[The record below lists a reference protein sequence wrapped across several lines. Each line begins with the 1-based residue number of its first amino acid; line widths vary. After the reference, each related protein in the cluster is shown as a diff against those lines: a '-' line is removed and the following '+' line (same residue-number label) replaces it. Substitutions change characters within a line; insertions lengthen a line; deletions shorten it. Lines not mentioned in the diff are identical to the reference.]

1 MASTSTLLTN
11 IAARLSRCEDE
22 LGRGLQYCE
31 QISRWNTEQ
40 QIEHA
45 TQVVARVLSKL
56 TSEATEPLES
66 PLKPIAKLMLFLGH
80 IPRGRAQ
87 APDYVRPHKRPPGEI
102 LELIEST
109 KQLLKEIQDGKRQL
123 TSAGFHHGFLGYFKQ
138 KQWLRFLSVHTDH
151 HLRIVRDIR
160 KRLA

>member
-1 MASTSTLLTN
+1 MASTRTLLN
-11 IAARLSRCEDE
+11 KIAVGLDRCEVE
-22 LGRGLQYCE
+22 LGRGMQYCE
-31 QISRWNTEQ
+31 RISLWNTEQ
-40 QIEHA
+40 QLEHA
-45 TQVVARVLSKL
+45 TQVLARVLTKL
-56 TSEATEPLES
+56 TNETTEPFES

-109 KQLLKEIQDGKRQL
+109 KQLLTEIQVGKRQL
-123 TSAGFHHGFLGYFKQ
+123 TSAGFHHGLLGYFNQ
-138 KQWLRFLSVHTDH
+138 KQWLRFLIVHTDH

-160 KRLA
+160 KRRA